1 MNKILSFVTVFLI
14 IIFLLYNY
22 EARFSG
28 NEIRLGMSAPFSGNK
43 SDLGEDMYMG
53 ANAYFQSINEKG
65 GVYGRSIK
73 VLTRDDRY
81 EPRLAVKNAI
91 NFIKKD
97 DIFAFFGTVGTPISK
112 VILPIAIKNDIP
124 FLGPFSGAEFLRQ
137 NKSPLI
143 LNARVSYKDETE
155 KLINYFVNKLKFTK
169 IAVFYQNDSYGRSG
183 LRGVREALHKRNLK
197 IVEEGSYKRNT
208 LSVENALYEISLAN
222 PEVIILVGTTMP
234 VAQFIKRA
242 RKNPKIR
249 KNINFGVLSFVNPK
263 LLLKTLNYKSKNIIF
278 SQVVPSPW
286 TSNKVQVVE
295 YRKLMSKYYP
305 KKDFSCIS
313 LEGYFVARMTV
324 QLFRD
329 VGKNFTKSEFIR
341 QMEKLSLQINEKKRS
356 GSKSQECPC
365 LHRVHLMQYKDSRF
379 MPILEKSYEK

>member
-53 ANAYFQSINEKG
+53 ANAYFQSINKKG

-81 EPRLAVKNAI
+81 EPRLAVKNAL

-112 VILPIAIKNDIP
+112 AILPIAIKNDIP
-124 FLGPFSGAEFLRQ
+124 FLGPFSGAEFLRE

-143 LNARVSYKDETE
+143 LNARVSYKEETE
-155 KLINYFVNKLKFTK
+155 KLINYFVNKQKFTK

-295 YRKLMSKYYP
+295 YRKLMRKYYP

-313 LEGYFVARMTV
+313 LEGYFVAKMTA

-356 GSKSQECPC
+356 RSKSQECPC
-365 LHRVHLMQYKDSRF
+365 LHRVHLMLYKDSRF
-379 MPILEKSYEK
+379 MPILEESHEK